1 MASKNSRRSSTFL
14 LIIRLSFAN
23 NFMKIYIVL
32 MDLDVNLFMNKEKSI
47 KFNKIPTFK
56 KKYFNIKNLIKFYN

>member
-23 NFMKIYIVL
+23 NFMKIYIVR
-32 MDLDVNLFMNKEKSI
+32 MALDASSCILSKRTLKTLAKQTDKETIVTNLK
-47 KFNKIPTFK
+47 
-56 KKYFNIKNLIKFYN
+56 